1 MPGKQSGSR
10 AGASKLATL
19 GIAWGAVAG
28 VAYLG
33 LLKTGVD
40 VVKKATGWAGPGEFD
55 AGLIKLGS
63 AQAGQAN
70 TSLGTVAI
78 TALPFAII
86 AVLGIGLATRLR
98 PTMPALPPLMIAA
111 AVLGLAGTALL
122 FFNRVVKDEKP
133 VEIVA
138 ALGTIVAI
146 PVLLRVQRFVRRFYQ
161 RAPAIASLLVGAL
174 LLAYLFLTNGTS
186 ISAIIMREVDI
197 YLALGAFT
205 MVLYSGITLARRGGQ
220 QVRRGR

>member
-10 AGASKLATL
+10 ISASKLATL
-19 GIAWGAVAG
+19 SITWGAVAG

-33 LLKTGVD
+33 LLKTAVD
-40 VVKKATGWAGPGEFD
+40 FIEKQTQWAGPGAFD
-55 AGLIKLGS
+55 EGLRTFGS
-63 AQAGQAN
+63 AQSGQAS

-98 PTMPALPPLMIAA
+98 PTMPALPPLLIAA

-122 FFNRVVKDEKP
+122 FINRVVNVEKP
-133 VEIVA
+133 VEIIA

-161 RAPAIASLLVGAL
+161 RVPAFASLLVGAL

-186 ISAIIMREVDI
+186 VSAIIMREVDI

-205 MVLYSGITLARRGGQ
+205 MVLYSGITL
-220 QVRRGR
+220 VRRGR